1 MYMCVKN
8 EKHKKLKSREKKYPK
23 RQFCSPSLN
32 ADIYTHTHTHT
43 QIDVEPFF
51 CIPLLNG

>member
-1 MYMCVKN
+1 MCVKN

-32 ADIYTHTHTHT
+32 ADIYTDTHTHT
-43 QIDVEPFF
+43 LKLMLSPSFVSPY
-51 CIPLLNG
+51 

>member
-32 ADIYTHTHTHT
+32 ADIYTHTHT